1 MKWKCA
7 EENYPIDDFYKNIM
21 DLHSVLQDIMFVIK
35 VKNLTYIASFE
46 TIDKLPIDIEQ
57 EANQILIWVKIE

>member
-7 EENYPIDDFYKNIM
+7 KENYPIENFYKNIIN
-21 DLHSVLQDIMFVIK
+21 LYSTSQDIMFVIK